1 MTFFKNLKAGNISG
15 AYIFHG
21 EEEFIK
27 DSALAALVASLDETT
42 RELNMQVLQSFDA
55 DELIAACETL
65 PFFAEKRLVIC
76 KALPGPKAAKGD
88 KGDDEST
95 PSPAKDD
102 AGKKV
107 AAYIPSLP
115 DTTVLLFFV
124 RGKANGTTSIVKAV
138 KATGK
143 LVDFD
148 PCKPD
153 EAEKW
158 VLQRAK
164 KLNVTITPA
173 AAHHLVNLA
182 GTDLALLSSEFAKAA
197 AYAGFGNEVTKEHI
211 SACVI
216 RNLEVQVF
224 DMIEY
229 FQHGKAQDG
238 LRAYKRMLSDG
249 ESAFGMAALL
259 ESNFKRMLSA
269 RELMDKG
276 INKATAVQRMGG
288 SPYSARKA
296 YETAVSYSRSDIIQ
310 NIRRFANVGYL
321 QVSGQ
326 QSVESALEEALIACM
341 PKRRIG

>member
-27 DSALAALVASLDETT
+27 DSALASLVASLDDAT
-42 RELNMQVLQSFDA
+42 RELNMQVLQTFDP
-55 DELIAACETL
+55 DEIIAACETL
-65 PFFAEKRLVIC
+65 PFFAERRLVVC
-76 KALPGPKAAKGD
+76 KDLPGPKASKNAKD
-88 KGDDEST
+88 TEEDSKS
-95 PSPAKDD
+95 SSKDD
-102 AGKKV
+102 AGKKI
-107 AAYIPSLP
+107 AAYIPNLP
-115 DTTVLLFFV
+115 STTLLLFFV
-124 RGKANGTTSIVKAV
+124 RGKANGTTALVKAI
-138 KATGK
+138 KASGN

-182 GTDLALLSSEFAKAA
+182 GTDLSLLSSEFSKAA

-238 LRAYKRMLSDG
+238 LRSYKRMLADG

-259 ESNFKRMLSA
+259 ESNFKRMLAA

-276 INKATAVQRMGG
+276 VNKANAVQRMGG

-326 QSVESALEEALIACM
+326 QSAESALEEALIACM